1 MAAARIGRVRLKSGG
16 TEVRVLR
23 NPLPNDGE
31 NWRGK
36 VVQHARKVGEYDE
49 PGSVLVGFC
58 VIGLFSDGAASVGL
72 RWDKKRSPIPTAL
85 MPQYIAEVIRRDLIT
100 APEAEEQACH
110 VVNRSN
116 GWED

>member
-1 MAAARIGRVRLKSGG
+1 MSATARRTGP
-16 TEVRVLR
+16 T
-23 NPLPNDGE
+23 
-31 NWRGK
+31 
-36 VVQHARKVGEYDE
+36 
-49 PGSVLVGFC
+49 PGSGPSWPSCSLVGFC